1 MSRHLVSKL
10 SELSNFYPP
19 RNYQKIYGLS
29 DSFRGNR
36 RWLNR
41 LSLPDI
47 RSEVWGS
54 RPQEFWKK
62 TLLNILP
69 KFQGYKTLVWNGLI
83 LDLFHCVK
91 SGQIRSF
98 FWSVFS
104 RIRTEYGEMQ
114 SISPYSVWMRENTDQ
129 KKHRIR
135 TLSTQSLQLLVCM
148 NWLNFDPSAKTWR
161 YFRF

>member
-41 LSLPDI
+41 LSLLDI

-69 KFQGYKTLVWNGLI
+69 KLQDFGLEWFDFGPLSLREKWTNTEFFLV
-83 LDLFHCVK
+83 
-91 SGQIRSF
+91 
-98 FWSVFS
+98 
-104 RIRTEYGEMQ
+104 RIFPH
-114 SISPYSVWMRENTDQ
+114 SD
-129 KKHRIR
+129 
-135 TLSTQSLQLLVCM
+135 
-148 NWLNFDPSAKTWR
+148 
-161 YFRF
+161 